1 MEEQNKVKDMLG
13 DKAFSHL
20 LLMSFLGI
28 FVCIICL
35 CSTTFAWFSD
45 GAPSLRNEIT
55 MADDCLLS
63 VVVSCEGAVLTGIED
78 GVQLEVGKCYEVI
91 LTLPPNTASG
101 YCLLTAGG
109 VNYYTDYISRH
120 TEETEKTV
128 TFTLTV
134 ATTQMVKFTTR
145 WGIYAAESS
154 IQNGQLQIP

>member
-1 MEEQNKVKDMLG
+1 MEEQNKIKEMLS
-13 DKAFSHL
+13 DKAFSRL
-20 LLMSFLGI
+20 LLTSLLGI

-45 GAPSLRNEIT
+45 DAPSSRNEIT
-55 MADDCLLS
+55 MAGDCLLS
-63 VVVSCEGAVLTGIED
+63 VSVSCEGTVLTGIED
-78 GVQLEVGKCYEVI
+78 GVELEAGKSYEVT

-134 ATTQMVKFTTR
+134 VTTQTVKFTTR
-145 WGIYAAESS
+145 WGIYATDSS
-154 IQNGQLQIP
+154 VQNGQLQIP